1 VAELLLASMVD
12 GKRRGRRVAG
22 MVLDFLVEFDW
33 EVEEEVEEEVAL
45 DELVVG
51 RGRRRDIVWWWWW
64 WVRGCSTIKRGVWT
78 RGYWYDGGC
87 GVGRAWASLLL
98 YCCDDGCQYRV

>member
-1 VAELLLASMVD
+1 MLASMVD

-51 RGRRRDIVWWWWW
+51 RGRRRDIVRW
-64 WVRGCSTIKRGVWT
+64 
-78 RGYWYDGGC
+78 
-87 GVGRAWASLLL
+87 
-98 YCCDDGCQYRV
+98 

>member
-1 VAELLLASMVD
+1 M
-12 GKRRGRRVAG
+12 AG

-51 RGRRRDIVWWWWW
+51 RGRRRDIVWWWWYMEW
-64 WVRGCSTIKRGVWT
+64 EQNFVVS
-78 RGYWYDGGC
+78 
-87 GVGRAWASLLL
+87 SQ
-98 YCCDDGCQYRV
+98 QYF